1 MKAIVITRDRLS
13 YTQRCVSVLAS
24 TSGITDI
31 HVVDHGSTYE
41 PMTKWLG
48 AVAGSRASI
57 TFSVDGGATSGP
69 RLHVHWRG
77 NAHPRDL
84 WAPPGGIHPG
94 LTDIVQ
100 PGERFLVT
108 DCDVEPPADPGWLAH
123 LGALLDANPEA
134 VKAGCGL
141 ITDDLPDHYE
151 HADRVRMW
159 EARYQGF
166 GTLRRDSASGLA
178 WYDASVDTTLAL
190 YRELGP
196 FALDPS
202 VRSADARFMA
212 RHLSWYED
220 SANPTPEIGY
230 YRANAMNGVSMWA
243 DPDGYQGTYGLP
255 DGA

>member
-1 MKAIVITRDRLS
+1 VKAIVITRDRLN
-13 YTQRCVSVLAS
+13 YTLRCVQGLVS
-24 TSGITDI
+24 TPGITDV
-31 HVVDHGSTYE
+31 HLVDHGSTYQ
-41 PMTKWLG
+41 PMVGWLKL
-48 AVAGSRASI
+48 AAGGNWHRNDGSI
-57 TFSVDGGATSGP
+57 WPGRV
-69 RLHVHWRG
+69 HIHWRG

-84 WAPPGGIHPG
+84 FVQFQGSEIYPG
-94 LTDIVQ
+94 LHGIVQ
-100 PGERFLVT
+100 PGERFVLT

-123 LGALLDANPEA
+123 LGALLDTNPEA

-220 SANPTPEIGY
+220 SANLTPEIEY